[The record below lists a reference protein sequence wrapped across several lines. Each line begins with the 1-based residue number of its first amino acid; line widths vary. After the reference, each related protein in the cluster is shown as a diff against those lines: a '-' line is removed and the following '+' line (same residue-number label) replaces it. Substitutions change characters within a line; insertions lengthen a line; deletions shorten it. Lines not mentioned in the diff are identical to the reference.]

1 MVIVLLI
8 VVFSEIAGIPFVYV
22 TALQCIFRWQIV
34 RTLFV
39 DKQQT
44 KAYMRAIYV
53 WQTGLVKEEQV

>member
-1 MVIVLLI
+1 MLLI

-34 RTLFV
+34 RALFV

-44 KAYMRAIYV
+44 KAYMRAIYI